1 MATSRSILMD
11 SWLTPLRAAVRKRCT
26 STWSSSAT
34 SILASPP
41 PPVSLPQPSIYDSSI
56 ALTYITGHLI
66 YKCGGIDKRTIE
78 KFEKVRIPP
87 RRRLCT
93 HFLPYR
99 DFAPRWGKVA
109 SHNQQFFAT
118 GHFWRG
124 NQRCLLPKIHLIST
138 RHQISLVQ
146 LLTRSKGS
154 RRVGQGFFQVCVGS

>member
-1 MATSRSILMD
+1 
-11 SWLTPLRAAVRKRCT
+11 
-26 STWSSSAT
+26 
-34 SILASPP
+34 
-41 PPVSLPQPSIYDSSI
+41 
-56 ALTYITGHLI
+56 LI

-99 DFAPRWGKVA
+99 DFCPSVGQGRFPQSTIFCARTFLARQPALFAAQNPFNFYAA
-109 SHNQQFFAT
+109 S
-118 GHFWRG
+118 
-124 NQRCLLPKIHLIST
+124 
-138 RHQISLVQ
+138 ISLVQ